1 MAIGGRGDISGDR
14 RGRRYQWRSAGEEI
28 SVAIGGERSDESIE
42 PLISL
47 IRMITLIVGTG
58 ELVGW
63 GVEEIFPR
71 IYVNER

>member
-1 MAIGGRGDISGDR
+1 M
-14 RGRRYQWRSAGEEI
+14 
-28 SVAIGGERSDESIE
+28 VIGGERSDETIE

-47 IRMITLIVGTG
+47 IRIITLIVGIG
-58 ELVGW
+58 ELVRW

>member
-1 MAIGGRGDISGDR
+1 M
-14 RGRRYQWRSAGEEI
+14 
-28 SVAIGGERSDESIE
+28 AIGGERSDESIE